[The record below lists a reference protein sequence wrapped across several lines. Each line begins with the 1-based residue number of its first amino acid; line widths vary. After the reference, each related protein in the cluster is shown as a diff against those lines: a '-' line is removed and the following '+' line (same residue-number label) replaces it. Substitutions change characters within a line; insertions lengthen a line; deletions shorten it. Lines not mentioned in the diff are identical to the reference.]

1 MALTPQEQAELA
13 ELEKELG
20 GDAGY
25 QSVLINPN
33 QPEPSV
39 LQQLGRSAI
48 ETLPE
53 LGGMAGGVFGALTTR
68 SPAGARAGAAAGTAL
83 VRGAIGAGLGGAT
96 GEAAQQAF
104 TGRPSLFGVA
114 QAGVEQATY
123 DAAGNLLFSAGGK
136 AYRVSK
142 DFIKSKLGSETAQI
156 DNALFQADRLLKQ
169 EGGFGLTPYQATG
182 SQFEGI
188 MESLARGSFTAKPIM
203 KKADIATEKAI
214 QSAKGK
220 ILDNIS
226 NSVYDSVA
234 TGNAFADSI
243 KAGDQ
248 ALSATV
254 SPYYQEL
261 SRINTLPV
269 DIRPLQADA
278 QAILNRGARSG
289 GLTIT
294 PSEQQL
300 LSQIIEAPEKVDFGI
315 AHEILSGFKTKARDL
330 KNSAEPDTKLSAQY
344 NAIISRLE
352 KQMDTAGSQLKGSAI
367 SFEGR
372 LPEDTTTTL
381 SDQYKF
387 YSKLYRDSIQD
398 LYTDTTARLLNKDP
412 EFVGKSIYQSG
423 NVTAFEE
430 TKKALGR
437 AKQLDPK
444 LNVNDTLNS
453 VRRGYVENL
462 LKNEG
467 TLDKL
472 GQKIESDEA
481 VRRTF
486 KTILTPEQQTNV
498 MKLLKAV
505 ELSSVRPDQTAPL
518 FFAAQQAQALTGL
531 AGTGALLFSDEAQK
545 AAANSPF
552 ATALTAGVVFLGPR
566 FVAKA
571 ITNPEATN
579 AAVAMLKQQEQGL
592 PITANLAAKALKAFE
607 KAKITVEDLMNPA
620 TETTSPAPAGLTDA
634 EKEELRRLEEE
645 LAE

>member
-1 MALTPQEQAELA
+1 
-13 ELEKELG
+13 
-20 GDAGY
+20 
-25 QSVLINPN
+25 
-33 QPEPSV
+33 
-39 LQQLGRSAI
+39 
-48 ETLPE
+48 
-53 LGGMAGGVFGALTTR
+53 
-68 SPAGARAGAAAGTAL
+68 
-83 VRGAIGAGLGGAT
+83 
-96 GEAAQQAF
+96 
-104 TGRPSLFGVA
+104 
-114 QAGVEQATY
+114 
-123 DAAGNLLFSAGGK
+123 
-136 AYRVSK
+136 
-142 DFIKSKLGSETAQI
+142 
-156 DNALFQADRLLKQ
+156 
-169 EGGFGLTPYQATG
+169 
-182 SQFEGI
+182 
-188 MESLARGSFTAKPIM
+188 M

-381 SDQYKF
+381 ADQYKF

-552 ATALTAGVVFLGPR
+552 ATALTAGFVFLGPR